1 MRPIFF
7 NNILIKMF
15 RNIFKE
21 NFTIYIKI
29 VNIKR
34 INKAS
39 SF

>member
-34 INKAS
+34 INKVS

>member
-1 MRPIFF
+1 MSPIFF
-7 NNILIKMF
+7 NNIFIKMF

-34 INKAS
+34 INKVS